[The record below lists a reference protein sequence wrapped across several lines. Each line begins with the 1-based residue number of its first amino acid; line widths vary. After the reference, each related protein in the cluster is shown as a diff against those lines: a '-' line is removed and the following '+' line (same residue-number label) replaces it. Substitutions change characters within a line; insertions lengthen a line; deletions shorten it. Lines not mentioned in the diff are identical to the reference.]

1 MITELYEKDRLL
13 VNNFI
18 SNEITFEIQR
28 KTVNSGGAFWTSV
41 LTLSNEQIVSES
53 LEITQS
59 ICDDE
64 ELQIGGCIPSQ
75 LKLNVMNISED
86 LSGTR
91 IIVKIRENYYSD
103 CLYPDADLFPN
114 LKLCPY
120 MQPLQTP
127 EYVLFIG
134 QIYSY
139 KKTENY
145 KIREIIA
152 FDRMYYGSNVL
163 CKNKLYNYLKPIWR
177 DPAYSDVTITFKQIA
192 YWFFSICRIN
202 APKSSNFINWDT
214 DFEIRDDLVESV
226 LNKNFTAAE
235 GLKWLCEIN
244 GVFLVDDETSGK
256 NIAQDFANVRVIAPY
271 NKKANKYE
279 IESYSNLK
287 YDDFMTK
294 PIKYIQFCSN
304 PDGSFYYMYDS
315 DHAEYSHYISDNPLT
330 QCLGSNDIL
339 APLIRNLDANYAS
352 DKTNKIIRDIYVFR
366 PFNASIFNRWWI
378 QVGDRVKLPTSD
390 VDVPYVESI
399 VMSRTIKGINGMT
412 VEIEAKGVEVF
423 GKESDETPNE

>member
-1 MITELYEKDRLL
+1 MITELYKNDRLL
-13 VNNFI
+13 VDNFI
-18 SNEITFEIQR
+18 SNEVTFEIQQ
-28 KTVNSGGAFWTSV
+28 KIENPGGIFWTSF

-86 LSGTR
+86 LSGKR
-91 IIVKIRENYYSD
+91 IIVKIRENYFSD
-103 CLYPDADLFPN
+103 CLYPASNLLPN
-114 LKLCPY
+114 SKLCPY
-120 MQPLQTP
+120 MQPLQTK

-134 QIYSY
+134 QIFSY
-139 KKTENY
+139 KKTENH

-163 CKNKLYNYLKPIWR
+163 CKNKLYNYIKPFWR
-177 DPAYSDVTITFKQIA
+177 DPAYADVPITFKQIA
-192 YWFFSICRIN
+192 TWFFSACRIS
-202 APKSSNFINWDT
+202 APKSSYFINWNT

-226 LNKNFTAAE
+226 LNKNFTATE

-244 GVFLVDDETSGK
+244 GVFLIDDETSLK
-256 NIAQDFANVRVIAPY
+256 NIAQNLANVRVVAPY
-271 NKKANKYE
+271 SNTSNKYE
-279 IESYSNLK
+279 IKSYSNLK

-294 PIKYIQFCSN
+294 PIKYIQFYSDS
-304 PDGSFYYMYDS
+304 DGSFYSMYDS
-315 DHAEYSHYISDNPLT
+315 CHAEYSHYISDNPLT
-330 QCLGSNDIL
+330 QCLGSNDVL

-366 PFNASIFNRWWI
+366 PFNASIFNRWWV
-378 QVGDRVKLPTSD
+378 QVGDRVKLPTND
-390 VDVPYVESI
+390 EDVPYVESI
-399 VMSRTIKGINGMT
+399 VMARTIKGISGMT